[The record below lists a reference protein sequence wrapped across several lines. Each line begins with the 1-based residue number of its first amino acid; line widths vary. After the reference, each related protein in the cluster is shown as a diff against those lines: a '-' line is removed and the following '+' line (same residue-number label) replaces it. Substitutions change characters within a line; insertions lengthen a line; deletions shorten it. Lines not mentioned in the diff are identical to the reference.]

1 MDADQQYQELIM
13 KVVFT
18 IDSLAQGGT
27 EQSIAEL
34 IAHFDKKIEIIV
46 VYFYDAHQLRETY
59 ELLNCKL
66 VYLGISDKYGFYK
79 SVRLF
84 YNLVIDEKPD
94 VVISSLYRSLIIS
107 RFVCWWTKIP
117 LVGTFVNERYGAD
130 RKERFKGL
138 DIVKYY
144 ATWFLDRIT
153 AFIPVKV
160 ISNSYI
166 ISYLNGNALGIN
178 SNRIKVIYRGRDT
191 RHYKAWNHPEINGKF
206 VWMSIGRLIPQ
217 KGYGILLNAF
227 FELKKVNSNIQLRI
241 LGEGPLRNELELLI
255 KELHLDEYVILEGN
269 KPLGWKNLYDA
280 NAFVLPSV
288 SEGFSGALVEALITG
303 IPIVASDIPMNIEA
317 VSPGKDAYFFRS
329 KDHQHLYEK
338 MLALMN
344 GYENACELGKLMRS
358 RAIVNY
364 DIQNVAYSYEKTLE
378 TVVYGQKS

>member
-1 MDADQQYQELIM
+1 M

-34 IAHFDKKIEIIV
+34 IARFDKKNEIIV

-59 ELLNCKL
+59 ESLNCKL

-84 YNLVIDEKPD
+84 YNLVINEKPD
-94 VVISSLYRSLIIS
+94 VVVSSLYRSLIIS
-107 RFVCWWTKIP
+107 RFVCWFTKIP
-117 LVGTFVNERYGAD
+117 LIGTFVNERYGSD
-130 RKERFKGL
+130 RKVRFNGS
-138 DIVKYY
+138 DIIKYY

-160 ISNSYI
+160 ISNSYS

-178 SNRIKVIYRGRDT
+178 SSRIKVIYRGRDT
-191 RHYKAWNHPEINGKF
+191 RNYNAWNQPASNGKF
-206 VWMSIGRLIPQ
+206 IWMSIGRLIPQ
-217 KGYGILLNAF
+217 KGYDILLHALYK
-227 FELKKVNSNIQLRI
+227 LKTNNSNIQLRI
-241 LGEGPLRNELELLI
+241 IGEGPLRNELEGLI
-255 KELHLDEYVILEGN
+255 KELNLQDIVFLEGN

-303 IPIVASDIPMNIEA
+303 IPVVASDIPMNIEA
-317 VSPGKDAYFFRS
+317 VSPGKDAYFFKS
-329 KDHQHLYEK
+329 KDHQHLCEK
-338 MLALMN
+338 MQSLMN
-344 GYENACELGKLMRS
+344 EYEHACELGKLMRS
-358 RAIVNY
+358 RAIDNY
-364 DIQNVAYSYEKTLE
+364 DIMHVADTYEKTLE
-378 TVVYGQKS
+378 TVVYGEHS

>member
-1 MDADQQYQELIM
+1 M
-13 KVVFT
+13 KIVFT

-34 IAHFDKKIEIIV
+34 IAHFKNDLEIIV
-46 VYFYDAHQLRETY
+46 VYFYDAHQLREIY
-59 ELLNCKL
+59 ESLNCKL

-84 YNLVIDEKPD
+84 YNLIINEKPD
-94 VVISSLYRSLIIS
+94 IVVSSLYRSLIIS

-117 LVGTFVNERYGAD
+117 LIGTFVNERYGSD
-130 RKERFKGL
+130 RKERFKGS
-138 DIVKYY
+138 DIIKYY

-160 ISNSYI
+160 ISNSYS
-166 ISYLNGNALGIN
+166 ISFLNGNSLGIK

-191 RHYKAWNHPEINGKF
+191 RNYHAWNQPESNGMF
-206 VWMSIGRLIPQ
+206 IWISIGRLIPQ
-217 KGYGILLNAF
+217 KGYDILLQAF
-227 FELKKVNSNIQLRI
+227 YELKKINSNILLRI
-241 LGEGPLRNELELLI
+241 IGEGPQRNELVVLI
-255 KELHLDEYVILEGN
+255 KELNLENEVILEGN
-269 KPLGWKNLYDA
+269 KPLGWKHLYES

-288 SEGFSGALVEALITG
+288 SEGFSGALVEALMTG

-329 KDHQHLYEK
+329 KDSQHLYEK

-344 GYENACELGKLMRS
+344 EYEHARELGKLMRL
-358 RAIVNY
+358 RAIDNY
-364 DIQNVAYSYEKTLE
+364 DIQHVAATYEKTIE
-378 TVVYGQKS
+378 TVFYGKKT

>member
-1 MDADQQYQELIM
+1 M

-34 IAHFDKKIEIIV
+34 IANFNKNIEIIV

-59 ELLNCKL
+59 ESLNCKL

-79 SVRLF
+79 SVKLF
-84 YNLVIDEKPD
+84 YNLVLNEKPD
-94 VVISSLYRSLIIS
+94 VVVSSLYRSLIIS
-107 RFVCWWTKIP
+107 RLVCWVKNIP
-117 LVGTFVNERYGAD
+117 LVGTFVNERYSSD
-130 RKERFKGL
+130 RKERFKGF

-153 AFIPVKV
+153 AHIPVKV
-160 ISNSYI
+160 ISNSYS

-191 RHYKAWNHPEINGKF
+191 RNFKEWNQPEKNDKF
-206 VWMSIGRLIPQ
+206 IWMSIGRLIPQ
-217 KGYGILLNAF
+217 KGYDILLKVF

-241 LGEGPLRNELELLI
+241 VGEGPLRNELESLI
-255 KELHLDEYVILEGN
+255 KELNLQNEVFLDGN
-269 KPLGWKNLYDA
+269 MPLGWKNLYDA

-303 IPIVASDIPMNIEA
+303 IPLVASDIPMNIEA

-329 KDHQHLYEK
+329 KDQQHLYEK
-338 MLALMN
+338 MQALMN
-344 GYENACELGKLMRS
+344 EYEHACELGKLMRL
-358 RAIVNY
+358 RAIDNY
-364 DIQNVAYSYEKTLE
+364 DIQQVADIYEKTLE
-378 TVVYGQKS
+378 TVVYGKKS